1 MLGLLLSAQFGLL
14 FVLFFFTAAAA
25 WAEDFT
31 SANRLVLQVVPCVFA
46 FVAALLRDTPR
57 PQVCEQA

>member
-1 MLGLLLSAQFGLL
+1 LLLSAQLGLL

-31 SANRLVLQVVPCVFA
+31 SANRLVLQIVPCVFA
-46 FVAALLRDTPR
+46 FVAALLRQP
-57 PQVCEQA
+57 PQSSAAQ